1 MRLSGDEIRTWLR
14 ERISNLIVDANKDWG
29 GHTISNVDLT
39 VGDGLDIELEET
51 LGTDHTATGIVID
64 SVTAGENVDFPDLCY
79 FKSDSKSWKAQADAA
94 ATTDGEL
101 LIALEAILADATGK
115 FLKIGYLRDD
125 SWVFTV
131 AAKLY
136 VDDTTAGSI
145 TETRPAD
152 VGDQV
157 RIVGYAHTATI
168 AWFQPDSTII
178 QL

>member
-1 MRLSGDEIRTWLR
+1 MRLGGDEIRTWLR
-14 ERISNLIVDANKDWG
+14 ERISNLIVDADKDWDG
-29 GHTISNVDLT
+29 KTISNVDITL
-39 VGDGLDIELEET
+39 GDGLNIELEET
-51 LGTDHTATGIVID
+51 LGSDHTATGIVID
-64 SVTAGENVDFPDLCY
+64 GITAGEDVDFPDLCY
-79 FKSDSKSWKAQADAA
+79 YKSDSKAWKTQADAV

-101 LIALEAILADATGK
+101 LIPLEAILTDATGK

-125 SWVFTV
+125 SWAFTV

-136 VDDTTAGSI
+136 VDDTTAGGI

-152 VGDQV
+152 VGDQI

-168 AWFQPDSTII
+168 IWFLPDATII

>member
-14 ERISNLIVDANKDWG
+14 ERISNLIVDANKDWNG
-29 GHTISNVDLT
+29 KTISNVNITL
-39 VGDGLDIELEET
+39 GDGLDIELEET
-51 LGTDHTATGIVID
+51 LGSDHTATGIVID
-64 SVTAGENVDFPDLCY
+64 GVTAGENVDFPDLCY
-79 FKSDSKSWKAQADAA
+79 YKSDSKAWKAQADAVT
-94 ATTDGEL
+94 TTDGEL
-101 LIALEAILADATGK
+101 LIPLEVILADATGK

-125 SWVFTV
+125 SWAFTV

-136 VDDTTAGSI
+136 VDDTTAGGI

-152 VGDQV
+152 VGDQI

-168 AWFQPDSTII
+168 VWFQPDATII

>member
-1 MRLSGDEIRTWLR
+1 MPCDFRRLSNLR
-14 ERISNLIVDANKDWG
+14 IDANKDWKDK
-29 GHTISNVDLT
+29 TISNVDLT
-39 VGDGLDIELEET
+39 IGDGLDIELEET
-51 LGTDHTATGIVID
+51 LGADHTATGIVVDGI
-64 SVTAGENVDFPDLCY
+64 TAGENVDFPDLCY

-125 SWVFTV
+125 SWAFTV

-136 VDDTTAGSI
+136 VDDTTAGDI
-145 TETRPAD
+145 TETRPGD

-168 AWFQPDSTII
+168 AWFLPDSTII